1 MSLVNTSSQ
10 SHSRGQIDGAICPRK
25 EVCRLRAND
34 VEDVS
39 THPSLGVDAL
49 DQLMGWFDA
58 LETQIFAQLTLMFEQ
73 FKGLRMNMDK
83 CISLIDGQM

>member
-25 EVCRLRAND
+25 EVSRLRAND
-34 VEDVS
+34 VVS

-49 DQLMGWFDA
+49 DQLTGWFDA

-83 CISLIDGQM
+83 CVSLIDGQM